1 MHARVIKLALSVLSC
16 WYLISVFRFR
26 IGPLVLLEIKMLN
39 FIKILNKGGNAYAEA
54 DTKNVTGI
62 ALYIYIYILH

>member
-1 MHARVIKLALSVLSC
+1 MLNHKNN
-16 WYLISVFRFR
+16 
-26 IGPLVLLEIKMLN
+26 VLLEIKMLN